1 LAELPV
7 LAGPWVAAQT
17 NPVEPTS
24 QKNGALLVCFPGEM
38 FDSFAFRHLHQGENM
53 KHVIAVIGLALLAA
67 PVLAATEQQE
77 KANACKAEASKKAL
91 KGDKRKAFIKN
102 CVSGKAEAKPKTTAK
117 PKSAAKPEAKTARPA
132 SAQPDA
138 SSAATPAA
146 APPTPAP
153 ASATDKKRLKCE
165 ELARQSN
172 VAPERRKTFMDQCMA
187 G

>member
-1 LAELPV
+1 M
-7 LAGPWVAAQT
+7 
-17 NPVEPTS
+17 
-24 QKNGALLVCFPGEM
+24 KNI
-38 FDSFAFRHLHQGENM
+38 
-53 KHVIAVIGLALLAA
+53 IAVICLALMAA

-77 KANACKAEASKKAL
+77 KEKACKAEASKKAL

-102 CVSGKAEAKPKTTAK
+102 CVSGKTEAKPKTTAK
-117 PKSAAKPEAKTARPA
+117 PKATAKPEAKTARPA

-138 SSAATPAA
+138 SPAATPAA

-153 ASATDKKRLKCE
+153 VSATDKKRLKCE

-172 VAPERRKTFMDQCMA
+172 VAPERKKSFMDQCMA